1 MKYNFDEKIDRRG
14 TNSLKYDFAVERG
27 KPEGILPLWV
37 ADMDLRAPIEVR
49 ESLAEAA
56 QHGIYGYSEV
66 KAHYFEA
73 VRDWMKMYHDWEV
86 KPEWLIKT
94 PGIVYAVAAAIH
106 AFTKEGDGCMM
117 QNPGYYSI
125 EQVIK
130 DNGRVLVENLLH
142 EENGYFTMDFE
153 DMERKIAAENVK
165 MFILVNPHNPVGRVW
180 SREELQRLGEICL
193 KHDIIIISDE
203 IHEDFVYPGHKHIVL
218 AGMDERFRDITI
230 TCTAP
235 SKTFNIAGLQVSNIF
250 IANPEMMS
258 AFKKE
263 IDKTGYSQ
271 LNQMGLVACESAYR
285 YGRDWL
291 EQLSVYLQEN
301 LAFARSFIQENMS
314 GVRLVEPEGTY
325 FLWLDFRKLP
335 VSDDELDKLI
345 IYKAGLWLDSGRIF
359 GSEGAGFQRI
369 NMACPRATLEEALTR
384 LANALRKI

>member
-14 TNSLKYDFAVERG
+14 TNSLKYDFAAERG
-27 KPEGILPLWV
+27 KPEGVLPLWV

-56 QHGIYGYSEV
+56 KHGIYGYSET
-66 KAHYFEA
+66 KESYFEA
-73 VRDWMKMYHDWEV
+73 VRNWMKTYHDWEV
-86 KPEWLIKT
+86 KPEWLVKT
-94 PGIVYAVAAAIH
+94 PGIVYAAAAAIR
-106 AFTKEGDGCMM
+106 AFTKEGEGCMM

-125 EQVIK
+125 GQAVK
-130 DNGRVLVENLLH
+130 DNNRILVDNLLH
-142 EENGYFTMDFE
+142 EDNGRFTMDFE
-153 DMERKIAAENVK
+153 DMERKIAAGNIK

-180 SREELQRLGEICL
+180 TKEELQRLGEICL
-193 KHDIIIISDE
+193 KHNIIVVSDE
-203 IHEDFVYPGHKHIVL
+203 IHEDFVYPGHKHIVF
-218 AGMDERFRDITI
+218 AGLDDRFRDITI

-250 IANPEMMS
+250 IANPDMRA
-258 AFKKE
+258 AFQRE

-271 LNQMGLVACESAYR
+271 LNQLGLVACESAYR

-291 EQLSVYLQEN
+291 EQLSVYLKGN
-301 LAFARSFIQENMS
+301 LDFAGAFIKENMP
-314 GVRLVEPEGTY
+314 GVKLVEPEGTY
-325 FLWLDFRKLP
+325 FLWLDFRELHI
-335 VSDDELDKLI
+335 SDHALDNLI

-384 LANALRKI
+384 LADALREI